1 MADYR
6 CDFDCCAVAVEMVVD
21 YHCCYYF
28 ATVAVERVEECHY
41 HVAAAVVAAA
51 ADYHSNFD
59 LGFDSNTVI
68 AAVGPPTIVPIAAVG
83 RLQIGS
89 FVLIDI
95 FQRLPSA
102 GLVVPTKPVE
112 RSLIHLWWEYCD
124 YYSYSAS
131 APVVVVVAVA
141 LAAVVP
147 AENVPV
153 PFVIS

>member
-28 ATVAVERVEECHY
+28 ATVAVERVEGCHY
-41 HVAAAVVAAA
+41 HVAAV
-51 ADYHSNFD
+51 ADYHSD
-59 LGFDSNTVI
+59 SDSGFDSDTVI
-68 AAVGPPTIVPIAAVG
+68 AAAGPPTIVPIAAVG

-89 FVLIDI
+89 SGLIDI

-102 GLVVPTKPVE
+102 GLVVPTRPVG

-124 YYSYSAS
+124 CDSYSAS
-131 APVVVVVAVA
+131 APVVVAVAVA

-147 AENVPV
+147 AEIVPV